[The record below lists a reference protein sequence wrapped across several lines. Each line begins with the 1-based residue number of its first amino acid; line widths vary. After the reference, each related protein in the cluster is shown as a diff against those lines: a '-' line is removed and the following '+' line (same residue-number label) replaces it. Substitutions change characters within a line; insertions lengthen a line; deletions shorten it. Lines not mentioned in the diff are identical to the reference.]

1 MRIRIFFFIC
11 LTSFLSL
18 NAQNLYDL
26 GPSKRFADYL
36 VKTKQFDLAAIEY
49 ERLTFL
55 EPQNDTLKI
64 ALINCYSFNKKYEL
78 ALVRLNSFAESPLK
92 LDSTFSNLYAFNLI
106 ASKKFDASTSFIN
119 QSNSLLK
126 NKKEFYKGFTYL
138 FLNDFKRANE
148 FATPLITTNELLKPI
163 VLLSSE
169 GLNAKRKSPALAVI
183 FSTIVPGTG
192 KMYTGDWA
200 DAIIS
205 LITVGFASFQTYRS
219 FDLKGF
225 EKPRGYIFGTIAAG
239 FYLGNIYG
247 SYKSAQ
253 RYNKRSL
260 KKVHEKIENTFYN
273 TP

>member
-1 MRIRIFFFIC
+1 MKKRFLLFFC
-11 LTSFLSL
+11 LTAFLRL
-18 NAQNLYDL
+18 TAQNLYDL
-26 GPSKRFADYL
+26 APSKKFADYL
-36 VKTKQFDLAAIEY
+36 IKTKQFDLAAIEY

-64 ALINCYSFNKKYEL
+64 ALINCYSFNKKYDL
-78 ALVRLNSFAESPLK
+78 AIVRLNSFADSPLK
-92 LDSTFSNLYAFNLI
+92 LDSTFSNLYSFNLL
-106 ASKKFDASTSFIN
+106 ASKKFDASATFIN
-119 QSNSLLK
+119 QSNNLLK

-138 FLNDFKRANE
+138 FLDEFKKANE
-148 FATPLITTNELLKPI
+148 FSTPLLSTNELLQPV

-169 GLNAKRKSPALAVI
+169 GLNAKHKSPALAAI
-183 FSTIVPGTG
+183 LSTIVPGTG

-205 LITVGFASFQTYRS
+205 IVTVGLASYQAYRS

-225 EKPRGYIFGTIAAG
+225 EKPRGYIFGTLAAG

-260 KKVHEKIENTFYN
+260 KKVHDKIENTFYN